1 MKPTIRSLEELQD
14 SVARCQNDV
23 VCFLCES
30 TADLKLLEDMLGQLD
45 ISHDVS
51 CPFPPYEND
60 TIIDFVGKVEDEK
73 RGELNSI
80 QIL

>member
-14 SVARCQNDV
+14 SVACCKNDV
-23 VCFLCES
+23 VSFLCES
-30 TADLKLLEDMLGQLD
+30 TEDLKLLEDMLAQLS

-51 CPFPPYEND
+51 CPFPPYQND

-73 RGELNSI
+73 RGELSSI
-80 QIL
+80 QFL

>member
-1 MKPTIRSLEELQD
+1 MKQTIRSLEELQD

-73 RGELNSI
+73 RGELSSI

>member
-1 MKPTIRSLEELQD
+1 MKPIIRSLEELQD
-14 SVARCQNDV
+14 SVACCKNDV

-30 TADLKLLEDMLGQLD
+30 TEDLKLLGDMLGGLG
-45 ISHDVS
+45 ISHDVY

-60 TIIDFVGKVEDEK
+60 TIIDFVEKVEDEK
-73 RGELNSI
+73 RGKQNRI